1 MKEVD
6 PLNRIIVLIALVAL
20 FAGGLPATGAAE
32 EEKEGRLKIGGDM
45 RGRFELFRFSE
56 DETGAKKES
65 RGRIRYRFRLN
76 GNVNINT
83 RADFKFRLVSGND
96 SRSGNQTLGSP
107 VDFGPNVFG
116 IRYAYLILTPWKNG
130 KLPNSKGYWAF
141 HFGRVVNPFL
151 WKGGMDKM
159 VWDNDIAL
167 AGASTVF
174 DYRLGGS
181 AKLSVN
187 AGYYEIDENSSA
199 LDPHFSAGQ
208 IRLESGGKTLSA
220 GIRGSYYYFA
230 ELDSNFVQRGVN
242 GEGGVTASGGN
253 VPDGLT
259 GSYYGGKLEVIET
272 QAYVKA
278 SAGQVPLALYGGYS
292 DNLSAEPSQMFPG
305 VGKESVAYNVGIE
318 GGDKKKWIRLGTA
331 WYHIE
336 ANAFPSQFIDSDF
349 LDGHTNRQG
358 LLVYFQRMILKSTDF
373 NVQLF
378 ASDAIKTDESGLS
391 PSVKDSERVRL
402 QVDLVYKF

>member
-1 MKEVD
+1 M
-6 PLNRIIVLIALVAL
+6 NRTIVLVALVTL
-20 FAGGLPATGAAE
+20 FAGGLSAAIADDDD
-32 EEKEGRLKIGGDM
+32 EGRLKIGGDM
-45 RGRFELFRFSE
+45 RGRFESFRFSE
-56 DETGAKKES
+56 DETGTKKS
-65 RGRIRYRFRLN
+65 NRARIRYRFRLN
-76 GNVNINT
+76 GKVNINV
-83 RADFKFRLVSGND
+83 RAKFQFRLVSGHD

-107 VDFGPNVFG
+107 VDFGPNLFA
-116 IRYAYLILTPWKNG
+116 IRFAYMVLMPWADG
-130 KLPNSKGYWAF
+130 MLPNSKGYWAF
-141 HFGRVVNPFL
+141 HFGRVVNPFI

-159 VWDNDIAL
+159 VWDNDISL

-174 DYRLGGS
+174 DYRLGES

-187 AGYYEIDENSSA
+187 AGYYEIDENSRG

-208 IRLESGGKTLSA
+208 IRLEGGGKTLSA
-220 GIRGSYYYFA
+220 GIRGSYYFFA
-230 ELDSNFVQRGVN
+230 ELDSSFIQRGVD

-259 GSYYGGKLEVIET
+259 GSRYGGKLEAIET

-278 SAGQVPLALYGGYS
+278 KAGKVPLVLYGGYS

-318 GGDKKKWIRLGTA
+318 GGDKKKWIKLGTA

-358 LLVYFQRMILKSTDF
+358 LLVYFQRRVLKNTDF
-373 NVQLF
+373 NLQLF
-378 ASDAIKTDESGLS
+378 GSDAIESDDRDDNGLD
-391 PSVKDSERVRL
+391 PSVENSERVRL